1 MSNVLGIPLP
11 EDFKDAIGMA
21 ADNLA
26 ASWETRIGQVATE
39 QLTEDMLMLALT
51 GNLFTIDQWWIDN
64 EEDIKD
70 RWNRAFVPI
79 LIMLAMAQGTALC
92 ASLGITITL
101 SYIYTTAWATG
112 VVSEMNDFIYATTAD
127 NLRALVEQANDEGWD
142 LRTLRDRIL
151 LIYEQW
157 INGNLDAGED
167 FGWFNRRAPVQRTT
181 LISETESILTVGMA
195 ALALYQ
201 LLGIELV
208 QWWTMLDE
216 RVCFPEN
223 TMVLTKNGERPIQ
236 NVKSG
241 DFVKTRRGWNKV
253 TGTSKRLYS
262 GPMTSIDTGNRSL
275 SATSDHPVWKQE
287 YGWLPICN
295 FEIGDRIQTIDD
307 ELSEIIDIVDF
318 RLGDM
323 DDIPSPYVYD
333 LTIDG
338 AHEFYANGILVHNCP
353 WCGELHGTIVSTG
366 ESWFGVG
373 DVLDVSGAML
383 LLSRTVFSPPLH
395 VKCRCFLLPY
405 FG

>member
-1 MSNVLGIPLP
+1 
-11 EDFKDAIGMA
+11 
-21 ADNLA
+21 
-26 ASWETRIGQVATE
+26 
-39 QLTEDMLMLALT
+39 
-51 GNLFTIDQWWIDN
+51 
-64 EEDIKD
+64 
-70 RWNRAFVPI
+70 
-79 LIMLAMAQGTALC
+79 
-92 ASLGITITL
+92 
-101 SYIYTTAWATG
+101 
-112 VVSEMNDFIYATTAD
+112 MNDFIYATTAD
-127 NLRALVEQANDEGWD
+127 NLRVLIEQANDEGWD

-151 LIYEQW
+151 LIYDQW
-157 INGNLDAGED
+157 INGNLDAEED

-181 LISETESILTVGMA
+181 LISETESILTVSMA

-262 GPMTSIDTGNRSL
+262 GPMTSINTGNRSL

-295 FEIGDRIQTIDD
+295 FEIGDRVQTIDD

-318 RLGDM
+318 RLSD
-323 DDIPSPYVYD
+323 YVYD

-366 ESWFGVG
+366 QSWFSVG

-383 LLSRTVFSPPLH
+383 VFSRTVFSPPAH
-395 VKCRCFLLPY
+395 SRCRCFLLPY